1 MVVSISKSYKHP
13 LALLYVGLLFLACMV
28 QAIDPRSLL
37 DTREYWSS
45 VNYWFHLDT
54 LKLDPFSDRWMYVTR
69 RTPGFPFLLMILGAK
84 GTLLL
89 QFVAGILS
97 PFGVLKI
104 LNYFNRSINVSLFW
118 VLWLSAPLQFFY
130 TALPMPEII
139 AQALVVF
146 WMDLLI
152 KKRNIG
158 AGLALLLLILLK
170 PVFLVF
176 MIPLAIVLLSKWM
189 IIGRL
194 MPLKWNKWIPK
205 SVNAINAWSLFIP
218 FLGILAIA
226 GINHARWNVFHISSV
241 STTNFYEYNR
251 YQTLVQSKGQEMA
264 DSIYASESKVLD
276 SMSNFS
282 LEKGKLLEK
291 LNSNTLMTYPF
302 TYAKLHI
309 KGMIQMFLDPGR
321 YDAMVFLK
329 WTPIS
334 GFLGIKDGHTSTKT
348 RPLYEWIYMGLFL
361 GVNMI
366 KMSLVFWILI
376 VKVKGKLH
384 QHALLLFCLLLLLL
398 YATAIGSVGTARYV
412 VPVYPLLIAVL
423 VLYFPQKKK
432 LTPPEDEINSL
443 NKVQTF
449 VR

>member
-1 MVVSISKSYKHP
+1 MVVSITKSYKHP
-13 LALLYVGLLFLACMV
+13 LALLYVGLLFLACMA

-37 DTREYWSS
+37 DTREYWSA
-45 VNYWFHLDT
+45 VNYWFHLET
-54 LKLDPFSDRWMYVTR
+54 LKLDTFGDRWMYVTR
-69 RTPGFPFLLMILGAK
+69 RTPGFPFLLMILGIK

-89 QFVAGILS
+89 QFIAGLLS

-118 VLWLSAPLQFFY
+118 VLWLTAPLQFFY

-139 AQALVVF
+139 TQALVVF
-146 WMDLLI
+146 WMVLLI
-152 KKRNIG
+152 KQHNIG
-158 AGLALLLLILLK
+158 AGIALLLLILLK

-176 MIPLAIVLLSKWM
+176 MIPLAIALLSKWM
-189 IIGRL
+189 KLGRL
-194 MPLKWNKWIPK
+194 MPLKWNNWIPK
-205 SVNAINAWSLFIP
+205 SVNATNAWSLFIP

-251 YQTLVQSKGQEMA
+251 YQTLIESKGQEMA
-264 DSIYASESKVLD
+264 DSIYAYESKVLD

-291 LNSNTLMTYPF
+291 LNSNTLKYYPF
-302 TYAKLHI
+302 TYGKLHI

-334 GFLGIKDGHTSTKT
+334 GFLGIKDGYKSTKD

-366 KMSLVFWILI
+366 KMILI
-376 VKVKGKLH
+376 PRILFVKVKGKFL
-384 QHALLLFCLLLLLL
+384 QHTFLLFSLLLLLL

-412 VPVYPLLIAVL
+412 VPVYPIIITVI
-423 VLYFPQKKK
+423 VLYFPSKKI
-432 LTPPEDEINSL
+432 LMTQDEEEINSP
-443 NKVQTF
+443 KG
-449 VR
+449 

>member
-13 LALLYVGLLFLACMV
+13 LALLYIGLLLFACMA
-28 QAIDPRSLL
+28 QAIDPRSLV
-37 DTREYWSS
+37 DTREYWSA
-45 VNYWFHLDT
+45 VDYWFHLET
-54 LKLDPFSDRWMYVTR
+54 LELDPFSDRWMYVTR
-69 RTPGFPFLLMILGAK
+69 RTPGFPFLLMILGAN

-89 QFVAGILS
+89 QFLAGLLS

-104 LNYFNRSINVSLFW
+104 LNYFNRNINVSLFW
-118 VLWLSAPLQFFY
+118 ALWLTAPLQFFY

-139 AQALVVF
+139 TQSLVIF
-146 WMDLLI
+146 WMVLLI

-158 AGLALLLLILLK
+158 AGIVLLLLILLK

-176 MIPLAIVLLSKWM
+176 MIPLAIALLLKWM
-189 IIGRL
+189 KMGRL
-194 MPLKWNKWIPK
+194 MPQKWNKWIPQ
-205 SVNAINAWSLFIP
+205 SVNSFYIWSLFIP
-218 FLGILAIA
+218 FLGILATA

-251 YQTLVQSKGQEMA
+251 YQTLIQSKGQETA
-264 DSIYASESKVLD
+264 DSMYASESKVLD
-276 SMSNFS
+276 SMSDFS
-282 LEKGKLLEK
+282 LQKGKLLQQ

-334 GFLGIKDGHTSTKT
+334 GFLGVKDGHTSTKA
-348 RPLYEWIYMGLFL
+348 RPLYEWIYIGLLL
-361 GVNMI
+361 GVNLI
-366 KMSLVFWILI
+366 KMSLIFWILI

-384 QHALLLFCLLLLLL
+384 QHGFLLFCLLLLLF

-412 VPVYPLLIAVL
+412 VPVYPIIIAVI

-432 LTPPEDEINSL
+432 MTPPEDEINSL
-443 NKVQTF
+443 KKVQTC